1 MQICKVT
8 GNIVATVKNHHLKG
22 KKIMIVQPLDLD
34 GNPEGNDYLAIDTVS
49 AGTNDKVLVIK
60 EGGSA
65 RIVLNDKDVPVQAV
79 IVGVVDE
86 VDIPEDNI

>member
-1 MQICKVT
+1 MQICRIT
-8 GNIVATVKNHHLKG
+8 GNVVATIKNSHLKG

-34 GNPEGNDYLAIDTVS
+34 GNPEGDDYLAIDTVS
-49 AGTNDKVLVIK
+49 AGPDDKVLVIK

-65 RIVLNDKDVPVQAV
+65 AVVGNDKKIPVQAI

-86 VDIPEDNI
+86 VDIPKS

>member
-1 MQICKVT
+1 MQICNVT
-8 GNIVATVKNHHLKG
+8 GNIVATVKNPPLKG

-34 GNPEGNDYLAIDTVS
+34 GNPDGNDYLAIDTVS

-65 RIVLNDKDVPVQAV
+65 RIVLNDKEVPVQAV

-86 VDIPEDNI
+86 IDIPEENI

>member
-8 GNIVATVKNHHLKG
+8 GNIVATVKNPHLKG

-34 GNPEGNDYLAIDTVS
+34 GNPDGNDYLAIDTVS
-49 AGTNDKVLVIK
+49 AGINNKVLVIK

-65 RIVLNDKDVPVQAV
+65 RIVLNDKEVPVQAV

-86 VDIPEDNI
+86 IDIPEENI

>member
-8 GNIVATVKNHHLKG
+8 GNIVATVKNPHLKG

-34 GNPEGNDYLAIDTVS
+34 GNPDGNDYLAIDTVS
-49 AGTNDKVLVIK
+49 AGTNDKVLVVK

-65 RIVLNDKDVPVQAV
+65 RIVLNDKEVPVQAV

-86 VDIPEDNI
+86 IDIPEENI

>member
-1 MQICKVT
+1 MQICKIS
-8 GNIVATVKNHHLKG
+8 GNVVCTIKNTHLIG

-34 GNPEGNDYLAIDTVS
+34 GNPQGSDYLAIDTVD
-49 AGTNDKVLVIK
+49 AGPEDKVLVVR

-65 RIVLNDKDVPVQAV
+65 RIVLNDKEIPVQAV

-86 VDIPEDNI
+86 VDIPES